1 MARLQIVT
9 LPTLTV
15 GAVSSPEYLIVLD
28 EVDGELVKEL
38 VKQTAGIKESTGARG
53 VLAFE
58 STIEVV
64 HESSVSD
71 AVPAWAAAAHLNRML

>member
-9 LPTLTV
+9 LPSLTV
-15 GAVSSPEYLIVLD
+15 GSVSQPEYLIVLD
-28 EVDGELVKEL
+28 EMDDKLVAELIE
-38 VKQTAGIKESTGARG
+38 QTAGIKESTGARG

-64 HESSVSD
+64 
-71 AVPAWAAAAHLNRML
+71 